1 MGVRRYALFAV
12 SIVSNYAYDPPNDA
26 SSKSRNCKRLFEKKR
41 FFHSSAFHSSVERVY
56 SVRYLAKSSVR
67 RVIISDMAA
76 LCLDIIYAP
85 CSNKFIIDRWFFH
98 ANPRRPFAARVQT

>member
-1 MGVRRYALFAV
+1 MFVDTLYSRLASYPIMHTIRLTTRLLNRETANGCSRRSVF
-12 SIVSNYAYDPPNDA
+12 
-26 SSKSRNCKRLFEKKR
+26 
-41 FFHSSAFHSSVERVY
+41 SAFQSSVERVY